1 MAKAKSKRPFGFMSG
16 AIQGIDRTIGRDKG
30 FMMRM
35 AKLRKKK
42 K

>member
-1 MAKAKSKRPFGFMSG
+1 MSG

-35 AKLRKKK
+35 SKMKAKKK
-42 K
+42 

>member
-1 MAKAKSKRPFGFMSG
+1 MSG
-16 AIQGIDRTIGRDKG
+16 AIQGIDRTIGRNKG
-30 FMMRM
+30 FLMQM